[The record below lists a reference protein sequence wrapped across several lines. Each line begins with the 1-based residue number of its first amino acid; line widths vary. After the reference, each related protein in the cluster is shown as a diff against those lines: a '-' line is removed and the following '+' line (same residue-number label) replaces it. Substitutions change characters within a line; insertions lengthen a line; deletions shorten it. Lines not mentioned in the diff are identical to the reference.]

1 MINQQNECIACF
13 FCVKPEVIIVGG
25 GISGL
30 SAARLLSRRGV
41 PFLLL
46 ESELQLGGRIQ
57 SENYDGYILDKG
69 FQILNTAYPE
79 WENQQINLN
88 ALSLK
93 SFGSGAKIFQHGKL
107 HTLADPFREG
117 LVALEA
123 FFSKS
128 VSIKDMFL
136 VLKLQRQ
143 LEKLGHQ
150 QIFSTTEITTLQY
163 LQDYGFSK
171 TFIETFFKPFYAGIF
186 LEPELNTP
194 AAMFAFVF
202 KAFAE
207 GTAALP
213 EKGMQQLIKLIS
225 SEINP
230 DCIRTST
237 WVKQVQSG
245 SVTLED
251 GSVISAQHIWITSGL
266 SEFQGVQRNAW
277 KGNHST
283 SVLYFSSDI
292 APKWG
297 KFIGLN
303 ASENRLV
310 NHFCM
315 PSAVQP
321 SYSPEGKHL
330 LSVTLKPGTS
340 YREGME
346 TEVQEE
352 LRQIKALEHPITFL
366 KAISVT
372 NALPNL
378 SSMRF
383 EPELIQLHE
392 GVLATGDFAAYPSA
406 NAALHAGR
414 LLVETL

>member
-1 MINQQNECIACF
+1 M
-13 FCVKPEVIIVGG
+13 IIVGG

-46 ESELQLGGRIQ
+46 ESEPQLGGRIQ
-57 SENYDGYILDKG
+57 SENYDGFILDKG

-79 WENQQINLN
+79 WENHQINLN

-93 SFGSGAKIFQHGKL
+93 SFASGAKIYQNGKAY
-107 HTLADPFREG
+107 TVADPFREG
-117 LVALEA
+117 PVALEA

-136 VLKLQRQ
+136 ILRLRNRLKSES
-143 LEKLGHQ
+143 LED
-150 QIFSTTEITTLQY
+150 IFSKYDNSTLQF
-163 LQDYGFSK
+163 LQDFGFTSQ
-171 TFIETFFKPFYAGIF
+171 FIEAFFKPFYAGIF

-202 KAFAE
+202 KSFAE

-213 EKGMQQLIKLIS
+213 EKGMQHLIKLVS

-237 WVKQVQSG
+237 RVKQVQSG

-251 GSVISAQHIWITSGL
+251 DSVISAPHIWITSGL
-266 SEFQGVQRNAW
+266 SEFQGVQRSEW

-283 SVLYFSSDI
+283 SVLYFSADT

-303 ASENRLV
+303 AAANRLV

-330 LSVTLKPGTS
+330 LSVTLKPGTT

-346 TEVQEE
+346 TDVLEE
-352 LRQIKALEHPITFL
+352 LRQIKALEHPATFL
-366 KAISVT
+366 KAITVPG
-372 NALPNL
+372 ALPNL

-383 EPELIQLHE
+383 EPELVQLHK

-414 LLVETL
+414 LLVESL

>member
-46 ESELQLGGRIQ
+46 ESELQPGGRIQ

-88 ALSLK
+88 ALSLN
-93 SFGSGAKIFQHGKL
+93 SFASGARIFQHGKV
-107 HTLADPFREG
+107 HTLADPFREE
-117 LVALEA
+117 LVAIEA

-150 QIFSTTEITTLQY
+150 QIFSSTEITTLQY

-230 DCIRTST
+230 DCILTST
-237 WVKQVQSG
+237 RVKQVQSG

-266 SEFQGVQRNAW
+266 SKFQGVQRNAW

-297 KFIGLN
+297 KLIGLN

>member
-1 MINQQNECIACF
+1 M
-13 FCVKPEVIIVGG
+13 IIVGG

-30 SAARLLSRRGV
+30 SAARLLSRKGV

-46 ESELQLGGRIQ
+46 ESEPQLGGRIQ
-57 SENYDGYILDKG
+57 SENYDGFILDNG

-79 WENQQINLN
+79 WVNHDINLN
-88 ALSLK
+88 AISLK
-93 SFGSGAKIFQHGKL
+93 SFAFGAKIYQNGKF

-117 LVALEA
+117 PIALEA
-123 FFSKS
+123 LFSKW
-128 VSIKDMFL
+128 VSMKDML
-136 VLKLQRQ
+136 LILKLR
-143 LEKLGHQ
+143 
-150 QIFSTTEITTLQY
+150 STLNKKNNAEVFGMKNESTMQFL
-163 LQDYGFSK
+163 LKFGFSQA
-171 TFIETFFKPFYAGIF
+171 FIHAFFTPFYAGIF
-186 LEPELNTP
+186 LESELKTTSS
-194 AAMFAFVF
+194 MFAFVF
-202 KAFAE
+202 KAFAD
-207 GTAALP
+207 GNAALP
-213 EKGMQQLIKLIS
+213 QKGMQQLIKLFS
-225 SEINP
+225 SELN
-230 DCIRTST
+230 DENIRLST
-237 WVKQVQSG
+237 RVSGVQSG
-245 SVTLED
+245 SVMLED
-251 GSVISAQHIWITSGL
+251 GTMLSAPHIWVTTGTRSFRGL
-266 SEFQGVQRNAW
+266 QRKEW

-283 SVLYFSSDI
+283 SVLYFSTDT

-330 LSVTLKPGTS
+330 LSVTLKPGIT

-346 TEVQEE
+346 KDVLEE
-352 LRQIKALEHPITFL
+352 LRQIKALEQPITFL
-366 KAISVT
+366 KAITIS

-378 SSMRF
+378 SPMCF

-392 GVLATGDFAAYPSA
+392 GVIATGDFAAYPSA

>member
-1 MINQQNECIACF
+1 MACF
-13 FCVKPEVIIVGG
+13 FNVKPEVIIVGG

-30 SAARLLSRRGV
+30 AAARLLSRRGV

-46 ESELQLGGRIQ
+46 ESEPQLGGRIQ

-69 FQILNTAYPE
+69 FQILNTSYPE

-93 SFGSGAKIFQHGKL
+93 SFASGARIYQHGKV
-107 HTLADPFREG
+107 HALADPFREG
-117 LVALEA
+117 VVALEA

-128 VSIKDMFL
+128 VTIKDML
-136 VLKLQRQ
+136 LILRLRNRLKRES
-143 LEKLGHQ
+143 LEA
-150 QIFSTTEITTLQY
+150 IFSKYDNSTLQF
-163 LQDYGFSK
+163 LHSFGFTSQ
-171 TFIETFFKPFYAGIF
+171 FIEAFFKPFYAGIF

-194 AAMFAFVF
+194 AAMFSFVF

-213 EKGMQQLIKLIS
+213 DKGMQQLIKLIS
-225 SEINP
+225 SEINA
-230 DCIRTST
+230 DSIRTST
-237 WVKQVQSG
+237 RVKQVQSG
-245 SVTLED
+245 MVALED
-251 GSVISAQHIWITSGL
+251 GTVISAPHIWVTSGI
-266 SEFQGVQRNAW
+266 SEFQGVQREAW
-277 KGNHST
+277 NGNHST
-283 SVLYFSSDI
+283 SVLYFSSDV

-303 ASENRLV
+303 ASANRLV

-330 LSVTLKPGTS
+330 LSVTLKPGTT

-346 TEVQEE
+346 TNVQEE
-352 LRQIKALEHPITFL
+352 LGHIKALEHPVSFL
-366 KAISVT
+366 KAITVP

-383 EPELIQLHE
+383 EPELIQLNE